1 MKEVVAESIV
11 ERLRPIRERSLD
23 ILKNKDFID
32 QVLDRGAEEARVVA
46 TKTMGDVRNFV
57 GFRKR

>member
-23 ILKNKDFID
+23 ILRNKDYID

-46 TKTMGDVRNFV
+46 AKTMDDVRNFV